1 MSAGCTALKIKLQL
15 NPQLDNSSRYTLGTR
30 DMDPFQS
37 VQHRSVSFNASR
49 DHSAPPT
56 IEASVAV
63 GAIIT
68 ELPLSGATTRYC

>member
-1 MSAGCTALKIKLQL
+1 MTAGCTPLEVKLQL
-15 NPQLDNSSRYTLGTR
+15 NPQLDNSLRYALGAR

-37 VQHRSVSFNASR
+37 VQQRSVSFNASR

-56 IEASVAV
+56 SETSVAV

-68 ELPLSGATTRYC
+68 ELPLIGATTRYC